1 MVEIEKNW
9 VKKYTLAL
17 FFYIHQKVD
26 DKEEAWD
33 LTQET
38 LISASQ
44 SLPLY
49 AGKSSFSAW
58 LYGIARHEVVDFYR
72 KKKIKTVLF
81 SHMPFLEELADQ
93 AFGPEEEIIEK
104 ELKMRVKEVLANLSE
119 GYSIILRLKYI
130 DGESVGQIAQEL
142 GLSYKTVES
151 RLTRAR
157 IAFQKAW
164 IGENANIKY
173 QISKLQIKKQ
183 KYSSET

>member
-1 MVEIEKNW
+1 MRDIEKDW
-9 VKKYTLAL
+9 IKKYTLPL
-17 FFYIHQKVD
+17 FFYIHKKVD
-26 DKEEAWD
+26 ENEDAWD

-58 LYGIARHEVVDFYR
+58 LYGIARHEVADFYR
-72 KKKIKTVLF
+72 KKKIKTILF

-93 AFGPEEEIIEK
+93 AFGPEEEVIEK
-104 ELKMRVKEVLANLSE
+104 ELKIRIKEVLTNLSE

-130 DGESVGQIAQEL
+130 EGESVGQIAQKL
-142 GLSYKTVES
+142 GLSYKTAES

-157 IAFQKAW
+157 VAFQKAW
-164 IGENANIKY
+164 ILNNDENHNDK
-173 QISKLQIKKQ
+173 
-183 KYSSET
+183 EFF

>member
-1 MVEIEKNW
+1 MSIEKDW
-9 VKKYTLAL
+9 IKKYTLPL
-17 FFYIHQKVD
+17 FFYIHRKVD
-26 DKEEAWD
+26 EKEDAWD

-49 AGKSSFSAW
+49 SGKSSFSAW
-58 LYGIARHEVVDFYR
+58 LYGIARHEVADFYR
-72 KKKIKTVLF
+72 KKKIKTILF
-81 SHMPFLEELADQ
+81 SHMPFLEELAGQ

-104 ELKMRVKEVLANLSE
+104 ELKMRVKEVLRDLSE

-130 DGESVGQIAQEL
+130 DGESVGQIAQKL

-157 IAFQKAW
+157 VAFQKAW
-164 IGENANIKY
+164 ILNNDENHNDKE
-173 QISKLQIKKQ
+173 SF
-183 KYSSET
+183 